1 MNQPVPNLS
10 FLTRILIAKSILDV
24 LLLGTLSLV
33 YYYSAFNP
41 HIRGSLDEAGPEW
54 IRGWVLD
61 LSNRDEHVEVQLYI
75 DGRFIESRVSD
86 FPHPQMVSLGLA
98 RDEKHGFLFFTPP
111 LDVGQH
117 EARVYAVHA
126 SRDGER
132 RTLQQIGKPLTFQT
146 EAAPAEPYFK
156 GWIDTVTARVISGW
170 VVNVAKPMERVEVQ
184 LYIDDHFV
192 EARSTDQPR
201 PDLKQEGLSGNDTV
215 GFLFLTPKL
224 VFGPHVVRVYAVR
237 HDEQGRPA
245 LRMIGRP
252 MKLTVVPSESDTPGE
267 VNGRKED

>member
-1 MNQPVPNLS
+1 MNQSNPKLAT
-10 FLTRILIAKSILDV
+10 LTRILIAKSILDV
-24 LLLGTLSLV
+24 LLLGSLSLG
-33 YYYSAFNP
+33 YYYSAFSP
-41 HIRGSLDEAGPEW
+41 YIRGSLDEAGPEW

-75 DGRFIESRVSD
+75 DGRFVESRVSD

-111 LDVGQH
+111 LDVGRH

-132 RTLQQIGKPLTFQT
+132 RTLQQVGKPLTFQT

-156 GWIDTVTARVISGW
+156 GWTETVTPRMISGW
-170 VVNVAKPMERVEVQ
+170 VVNNATPTERVEVQ

-192 EARSTDQPR
+192 EARTNDQPR
-201 PDLKQEGLSGNDTV
+201 PDLKQEGLGNEKV

-224 VFGPHVVRVYAVR
+224 VNGPHVAKIFAMR
-237 HDEQGRPA
+237 HDEKGRPA

-252 MKLTVVPSESDTPGE
+252 MRFTVVPQLDTQGE
-267 VNGRKED
+267 VNGRK